1 MLFLE
6 NTRTEV
12 CRCAIVTRHVHHRS
26 IIHHFFIR
34 LQFSFTELYVLWLKM
49 EYKKGLLDVDVSGT
63 GWGSDWARWTED
75 DDIMLINV
83 KNDIHSGA
91 LTITE
96 GCAIDV
102 VFGGVVSD
110 LDITADDVEEYWWL
124 LDKEVLARAQST
136 SFDV

>member
-1 MLFLE
+1 
-6 NTRTEV
+6 
-12 CRCAIVTRHVHHRS
+12 
-26 IIHHFFIR
+26 
-34 LQFSFTELYVLWLKM
+34 M